1 MKVSAV
7 IVAAGKGTRMGAD
20 KNKVF
25 LELMGKTVL
34 EHTIDVF
41 EKSPIIDEIIV
52 VTNDIK
58 ECETLLSGYTKV
70 SHIVLGGATRQESVN
85 NGLVVA
91 KGDYVAIHDGARALI
106 CEKEINSAISE
117 AKKYGA
123 AAVGVKSKDTLK
135 KLDKNGFIQETV
147 DREFIYNIQ
156 TPQVFK
162 LKEIKKM
169 HSLAKGDSF
178 TDDCALAESFGTRIK
193 MVEGSYDNIKITTPD
208 DLEIAEKILKS
219 RRKI

>member
-58 ECETLLSGYTKV
+58 ECETVLSGYTKV

-106 CEKEINSAISE
+106 CEKEINAAISE
-117 AKKYGA
+117 GA
-123 AAVGVKSKDTLK
+123 GASLSGIKSPSLLSSSSPTGVSK
-135 KLDKNGFIQETV
+135 ET
-147 DREFIYNIQ
+147 
-156 TPQVFK
+156 
-162 LKEIKKM
+162 
-169 HSLAKGDSF
+169 
-178 TDDCALAESFGTRIK
+178 
-193 MVEGSYDNIKITTPD
+193 GS
-208 DLEIAEKILKS
+208 
-219 RRKI
+219 